1 MGMGRHAAPEP
12 IWPLLEEVTA
22 RAHAGEL
29 RELAAEYGITNLRF
43 ASAGRLVGT
52 AGDDETY
59 DGIGFEMAAQK
70 LLQADIMLIA
80 DRVLS
85 RPGVSQDLVAA
96 SPL

>member
-1 MGMGRHAAPEP
+1 MGRRTAPESL
-12 IWPLLEEVTA
+12 WPPLDEVTA

-29 RELAAEYGITNLRF
+29 RELGTEHGITNLRF

-59 DGIGFEMAAQK
+59 DGIGFEVAAQG
-70 LLQADIMLIA
+70 LLHADVMLIA
-80 DRVLS
+80 DRVLA
-85 RPGVSQDLVAA
+85 RPGASQDLVAA